1 MRNEKSQELASDIRE
16 TVRDCTI
23 EDAVNETERVV
34 NKYRATTDNET
45 LATIAQD
52 AFCDYLDACDV
63 PGSVDLF
70 RVHFPALASYGA
82 L

>member
-1 MRNEKSQELASDIRE
+1 MKNEKSQSLTRDIRE

-23 EDAVNETERVV
+23 EDAVNETNRIIRKYQV
-34 NKYRATTDNET
+34 NTDNET

-63 PGSVDLF
+63 PGAVDLF
-70 RVHFPALASYGA
+70 AVHFPGWVAL
-82 L
+82 